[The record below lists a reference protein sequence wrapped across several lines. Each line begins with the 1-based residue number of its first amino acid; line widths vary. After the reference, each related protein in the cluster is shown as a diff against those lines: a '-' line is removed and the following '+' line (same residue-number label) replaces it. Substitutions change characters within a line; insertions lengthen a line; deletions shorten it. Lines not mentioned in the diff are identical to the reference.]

1 MAVRKIEEAVGS
13 NHRSGQKSRPVRRPG
28 RCGVLLRSTV
38 WPARRTTT
46 MSSDLTRLA
55 DRISRLSPEKK
66 DHLAELLRS
75 DRILVTAIV
84 RHSHFKQIIDLCLKM
99 LAIVSNTRLAW
110 VLREELAYRKRKRDR
125 KPDPEQ
131 LERNEVIRAEQ
142 KAGKT
147 IGQLAKKYHLTR
159 QRIQQIVREKV
170 SSN

>member
-1 MAVRKIEEAVGS
+1 VGRS
-13 NHRSGQKSRPVRRPG
+13 HDLSEGPAAAACSCAARSGRPAGPQPCPATSR
-28 RCGVLLRSTV
+28 C
-38 WPARRTTT
+38 
-46 MSSDLTRLA
+46 LA
-55 DRISRLSPEKK
+55 DRISQLSPEKK

-131 LERNEVIRAEQ
+131 LKRNEVIRAEQ
-142 KAGKT
+142 EAGKT
-147 IGQLAKKYHLTR
+147 LGQLAKKYHLTR

>member
-1 MAVRKIEEAVGS
+1 
-13 NHRSGQKSRPVRRPG
+13 
-28 RCGVLLRSTV
+28 
-38 WPARRTTT
+38 

-55 DRISRLSPEKK
+55 DRIGRLSPEKK
-66 DHLAELLRS
+66 DHLARLLSS
-75 DRILVTAIV
+75 DRPLVDAIV
-84 RHSHFKQIIDLCLKM
+84 RQSHFKQIIDLCLKM
-99 LAIVSNTRLAW
+99 SAIMAKTRLAW

-131 LERNEVIRAEQ
+131 LKRNEVIRAEQ
-142 KAGKT
+142 EAGKT

>member
-1 MAVRKIEEAVGS
+1 
-13 NHRSGQKSRPVRRPG
+13 
-28 RCGVLLRSTV
+28 
-38 WPARRTTT
+38 

-55 DRISRLSPEKK
+55 DRIGRLSPEKK